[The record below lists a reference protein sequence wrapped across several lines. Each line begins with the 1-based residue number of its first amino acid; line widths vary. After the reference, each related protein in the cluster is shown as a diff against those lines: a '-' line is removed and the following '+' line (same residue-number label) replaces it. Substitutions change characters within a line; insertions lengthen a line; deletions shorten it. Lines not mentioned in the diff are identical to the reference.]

1 MGRHGRRTASPGA
14 PAKRHCQLKPGLILF
29 AGLDAHPPILRGV
42 PPMLHTPIHGY
53 INGQLRNDTLFGVLI
68 DAIAEAM
75 PDDVGRP
82 SGCRKR
88 GGRPEGSGLLV
99 VDIEARDQLSSNSLL
114 LRWQRGYAQPGSL
127 LADHCLWSN
136 PLVLLL

>member
-1 MGRHGRRTASPGA
+1 RHGRRTASPGA

-29 AGLDAHPPILRGV
+29 G
-42 PPMLHTPIHGY
+42 
-53 INGQLRNDTLFGVLI
+53 GQLRNDTLFGVLI

-127 LADHCLWSN
+127 LADHCL
-136 PLVLLL
+136 